1 MKRPTKVI
9 PAHNVDLAPHLPY
22 NYDCKESFLANATNK
37 HSCINMQSE
46 AMKENK
52 IKVLHAKGYAD
63 QLIAKTAIDIAVDYT
78 TQVLAEDTD
87 IFQLLVSQLVLI
99 VKAYIW

>member
-1 MKRPTKVI
+1 M
-9 PAHNVDLAPHLPY
+9 L
-22 NYDCKESFLANATNK
+22 
-37 HSCINMQSE
+37 SE
-46 AMKENK
+46 AMKEK
-52 IKVLHAKGYAD
+52 EIKVFHAKGDAD
-63 QLIAKTAIDIAVDYT
+63 QLMAKTAIDHAVHYT

>member
-1 MKRPTKVI
+1 M
-9 PAHNVDLAPHLPY
+9 A
-22 NYDCKESFLANATNK
+22 
-37 HSCINMQSE
+37 
-46 AMKENK
+46 K
-52 IKVLHAKGYAD
+52 I
-63 QLIAKTAIDIAVDYT
+63 AIDHAVHYT